1 MAVFY
6 LVGVLVIGVA
16 LYISLNL
23 NSIKRYKLNLKIN

>member
-6 LVGVLVIGVA
+6 LVGVLVIGFA

>member
-23 NSIKRYKLNLKIN
+23 ISIKRYKLNLKIN